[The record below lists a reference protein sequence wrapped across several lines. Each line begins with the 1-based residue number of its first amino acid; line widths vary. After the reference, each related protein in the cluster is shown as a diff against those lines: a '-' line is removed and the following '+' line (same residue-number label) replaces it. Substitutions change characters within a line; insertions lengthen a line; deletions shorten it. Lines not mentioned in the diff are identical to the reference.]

1 MQIKALQTLHELG
14 GEYMDAAEHRS
25 LMQEQLKQLSKP
37 PVPITAADIDAD
49 VNASSDNTSI
59 DEVQVVDKL
68 ASKQASSIKTTK
80 SIQSKLVQS
89 PTTTPLPEKTPPP
102 CHYCHVKVAYLC
114 HKCESRSICHRCSSE
129 RCGNESMKR
138 SDAICEACFTVTN

>member
-37 PVPITAADIDAD
+37 PVPITAADINAD

-59 DEVQVVDKL
+59 YEVQFVDKP
-68 ASKQASSIKTTK
+68 ASKQASSIKTTN
-80 SIQSKLVQS
+80 SIQSKSVQS
-89 PTTTPLPEKTPPP
+89 PTTTPSPEKTPPP
-102 CHYCHVKVAYLC
+102 YHYCHAKVA
-114 HKCESRSICHRCSSE
+114 
-129 RCGNESMKR
+129 
-138 SDAICEACFTVTN
+138 

>member
-14 GEYMDAAEHRS
+14 GEYMDAAKHRS

-37 PVPITAADIDAD
+37 PVPIMAADIDAD
-49 VNASSDNTSI
+49 VNASGDNTSI

-68 ASKQASSIKTTK
+68 ASKRALSIKTTK
-80 SIQSKLVQS
+80 SVQSKPVQS
-89 PTTTPLPEKTPPP
+89 PTTTPEKTPPP

-114 HKCESRSICHRCSSE
+114 HECESRSICHRCSSD
-129 RCGNESMKR
+129 RCGNESMKGL
-138 SDAICEACFTVTN
+138 DAICEACFMVTN